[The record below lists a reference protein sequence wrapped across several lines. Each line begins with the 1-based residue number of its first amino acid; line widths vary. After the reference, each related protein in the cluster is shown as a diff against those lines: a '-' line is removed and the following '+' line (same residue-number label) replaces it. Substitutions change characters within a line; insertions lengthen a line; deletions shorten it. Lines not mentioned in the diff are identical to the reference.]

1 MSDVRA
7 TALLRD
13 FAEEAARWHSLV
25 GDDAETAN
33 RIFDRLHAV
42 AKELRRTP
50 AGRAG
55 LESLTSHELAGVR
68 LLAATECLAWSAE
81 VAVPVLEQV
90 ERSGGLHAVSAKY
103 TLRSYRAGTLN
114 LDW

>member
-1 MSDVRA
+1 MSDVNDEVLLSEFADGAA
-7 TALLRD
+7 TWD
-13 FAEEAARWHSLV
+13 SLV
-25 GDDAETAN
+25 GDDAKNAN
-33 RIFDRLHAV
+33 RIFDRLHAL

-55 LESLTSHELAGVR
+55 LENLTSHQLTGVR

-81 VAVPVLEQV
+81 VAVPALEQI
-90 ERSGGLHAVSAKY
+90 EGSGGLHAVSAKY
-103 TLRSYRAGTLN
+103 TLKSYRSGTLD